1 MCSGNRNG
9 GVILKKFN
17 FLSAIGSVMIIM
29 IASRLLALFSSQ
41 IYMSVFGTDNI
52 YINIYSYAIN
62 IPNIIFT
69 SIGTALST
77 VVIPI
82 YVGHKAVGENEKA
95 KKFADNIISVSLVL
109 TCILVILGICI
120 SPFLVKFTG
129 FGKETETRIY
139 ATKALMIVMPVMFFY
154 ALNYIFQ
161 GMLQSDG
168 CYKLP
173 AFVSVPSSL
182 VVILYVLYLSD
193 RFGVTG
199 LLYASVAGLSLQA
212 LILIPPLY
220 KNGYRYRVRL
230 KLTDPDIVNA
240 AKMAVPVLIGVGAYQ
255 LNMLFNSTM
264 IARYDKSMVTI
275 LTFVQNITIQM
286 VLAFVYSITA
296 VAYPRLSESYAK
308 GDTASYKESLGT
320 ILKNVSVILIPITF
334 GYISVREP
342 LLNLLVAW
350 GKVSLDAV
358 KKAEIF
364 LSFYAVGILGI
375 GLKEILDRALYSIK
389 NTSISALN
397 GFLIMFV
404 NIILSLVLM
413 PYIGAYGIPLAYSLA
428 SLAGVSNLL
437 FQLKRKIGSYGVGL
451 LKQII
456 KSLFISILMWLLV
469 FFILKGLNLIF
480 TGDSFIIRI
489 IKLGTPAFIGAVFYL
504 ILAYILKISLIRD
517 FADKILKRNKKED
530 A

>member
-1 MCSGNRNG
+1 M
-9 GVILKKFN
+9 V
-17 FLSAIGSVMIIM
+17 IM

-41 IYMSVFGTDNI
+41 VYMSVFGTDSV

-82 YVGHKAVGENEKA
+82 YVGHKAVGEGEKA
-95 KKFADNIISVSLVL
+95 KKFADNIISVSMVL
-109 TCILVILGICI
+109 TLILVILGMCI
-120 SPFLVKFTG
+120 SPLLVKFTG
-129 FGKETETRIY
+129 FAKESQTRIY
-139 ATKALMIVMPVMFFY
+139 AIKALMIVMPVMFFY

-168 CYKLP
+168 QYRLP
-173 AFVSVPSSL
+173 AFVSVPSSI
-182 VVILYVLYLSD
+182 VVILYVLFLSS

-199 LLYASVAGLSLQA
+199 LLYASLFGLSLQA

-220 KNGYRYRVRL
+220 KNGYRYKIRL
-230 KLTDPDIVNA
+230 KLKDADIINA

-296 VAYPRLSESYAK
+296 VIYPRLSESYAK
-308 GDTASYKESLGT
+308 GDISSYKETLGG
-320 ILKNVSVILIPITF
+320 ILKNVSIMLIPITF

-350 GKVSLDAV
+350 GKVSTQSV

-364 LSFYAVGILGI
+364 LSFYAIGILGI

-389 NTSISALN
+389 NTRISAVN
-397 GFLIMFV
+397 GFVIMFV
-404 NIILSLVLM
+404 NIALSIILMS
-413 PYIGAYGIPLAYSLA
+413 YIGAYGIPLAYSIA
-428 SLAGVSNLL
+428 SLTGVANLL
-437 FQLKRKIGSYGVGL
+437 WQLKRKIGSFANGL
-451 LKQII
+451 LSEIL
-456 KSLFISILMWLLV
+456 KSLLIALVMWLLV
-469 FFILKGLNLIF
+469 FLIQNVLGLYLTGNNLLIRILKLGIPAGL
-480 TGDSFIIRI
+480 
-489 IKLGTPAFIGAVFYL
+489 GAV
-504 ILAYILKISLIRD
+504 IYIVIGYFAKLSFIRD
-517 FADKILKRNKKED
+517 FLDKLLKRKKEEK
-530 A
+530 

>member
-1 MCSGNRNG
+1 M
-9 GVILKKFN
+9 V
-17 FLSAIGSVMIIM
+17 IM

-41 IYMSVFGTDNI
+41 VYMSVFGTDSV

-82 YVGHKAVGENEKA
+82 YVGHKAVGEGEKA
-95 KKFADNIISVSLVL
+95 KKFADNIISVSMVL
-109 TCILVILGICI
+109 TLILVILGMCI
-120 SPFLVKFTG
+120 SPLLVKFTG
-129 FGKETETRIY
+129 FAKESQTRIY
-139 ATKALMIVMPVMFFY
+139 AIKALMIVMPVMFFY

-168 CYKLP
+168 QYRLP
-173 AFVSVPSSL
+173 AFVSVPSSI
-182 VVILYVLYLSD
+182 VVILYVLFLSS

-199 LLYASVAGLSLQA
+199 LLYASLFGLSLQA

-220 KNGYRYRVRL
+220 KNGYRYKIRL
-230 KLTDPDIVNA
+230 KLKDADIINA

-296 VAYPRLSESYAK
+296 VIYPRLSESYAK
-308 GDTASYKESLGT
+308 GDISSYKETLGG
-320 ILKNVSVILIPITF
+320 ILKNVSIMLIPITF

-350 GKVSLDAV
+350 GKVSTQSV

-364 LSFYAVGILGI
+364 LSFYAIGILGI

-389 NTSISALN
+389 NTRISAVN
-397 GFLIMFV
+397 GFVIMFV
-404 NIILSLVLM
+404 NIALSIILMS
-413 PYIGAYGIPLAYSLA
+413 YIGAYGIPLAYSIA
-428 SLAGVSNLL
+428 SLTGVANLL
-437 FQLKRKIGSYGVGL
+437 WQLKRKIGSFANGL
-451 LKQII
+451 LSEIL
-456 KSLFISILMWLLV
+456 KSLLIAMVMWLMVFLIQNVLGLYLV
-469 FFILKGLNLIF
+469 GNNLLIRILKLGIPAGL
-480 TGDSFIIRI
+480 
-489 IKLGTPAFIGAVFYL
+489 GAV
-504 ILAYILKISLIRD
+504 IYIVIGYFAKLSFIRD
-517 FADKILKRNKKED
+517 FLDKLLKRKKEEK
-530 A
+530 

>member
-1 MCSGNRNG
+1 M
-9 GVILKKFN
+9 V
-17 FLSAIGSVMIIM
+17 IM

-41 IYMSVFGTDNI
+41 VYMSVFGTDSV

-82 YVGHKAVGENEKA
+82 YVGHKAVGEGEKA
-95 KKFADNIISVSLVL
+95 KKFADNIISVSMVL
-109 TCILVILGICI
+109 TLILVILGMCI
-120 SPFLVKFTG
+120 SPLLVKFTG
-129 FGKETETRIY
+129 FAKESQTRIY
-139 ATKALMIVMPVMFFY
+139 AIKALMIVMPVMFFY

-161 GMLQSDG
+161 GMLQSEG
-168 CYKLP
+168 QYRLP
-173 AFVSVPSSL
+173 AFVSVPSSI
-182 VVILYVLYLSD
+182 VVILYVLFLSS

-199 LLYASVAGLSLQA
+199 LLYASLFGLSLQA

-220 KNGYRYRVRL
+220 KNGYRYKIRL
-230 KLTDPDIVNA
+230 KLKDADIINA

-296 VAYPRLSESYAK
+296 VIYPRLSESYAK
-308 GDTASYKESLGT
+308 GDISSYKETLGG
-320 ILKNVSVILIPITF
+320 ILKNVSVMLIPITF

-350 GKVSLDAV
+350 GKVSTQSV

-364 LSFYAVGILGI
+364 LSFYAIGILGI

-389 NTSISALN
+389 NTRISAVN
-397 GFLIMFV
+397 GFVIMFV
-404 NIILSLVLM
+404 NIALSIILMS
-413 PYIGAYGIPLAYSLA
+413 YIGAYGIPLAYSIA
-428 SLAGVSNLL
+428 SLTGVINLL
-437 FQLKRKIGSYGVGL
+437 WQLKRKIGSFANGL
-451 LKQII
+451 LSEIL
-456 KSLFISILMWLLV
+456 KSLLIAMVMWLMVFLIQNVLGLYLV
-469 FFILKGLNLIF
+469 GNNLLIRILKLGIPAGL
-480 TGDSFIIRI
+480 
-489 IKLGTPAFIGAVFYL
+489 GAV
-504 ILAYILKISLIRD
+504 IYIVIGYFVKLSFIRD
-517 FADKILKRNKKED
+517 FLDKLLKRKKEEK
-530 A
+530 

>member
-9 GVILKKFN
+9 GVILKKTNIF
-17 FLSAIGSVMIIM
+17 SAIGSVMVIM

-41 IYMSVFGTDNI
+41 IYMSVFGTDSV

-82 YVGHKAVGENEKA
+82 YVGHKAVGEGEKA
-95 KKFADNIISVSLVL
+95 KKFADNIISVSMVL
-109 TCILVILGICI
+109 TLILVILGMSI
-120 SPFLVKFTG
+120 SPVLVKFTG
-129 FGKETETRIY
+129 FGKEAETKIY
-139 ATKALMIVMPVMFFY
+139 AIKALMIVMPVMFFY

-161 GMLQSDG
+161 GMLQSEG
-168 CYKLP
+168 QYRLP
-173 AFVSVPSSL
+173 AFVSVPSSI
-182 VVILYVLYLSD
+182 VVILYVLFLSS

-199 LLYASVAGLSLQA
+199 LLYASLLGLSLQA

-220 KNGYRYRVRL
+220 KNGYRYKIRL
-230 KLTDPDIVNA
+230 KLKDPDIINA

-296 VAYPRLSESYAK
+296 VIYPNLSKSYAK
-308 GDTASYKESLGT
+308 GDINSYKETLGG
-320 ILKNVSVILIPITF
+320 ILKNVSVMLIPITF
-334 GYISVREP
+334 GYISVRES

-350 GKVSLDAV
+350 GKVSPESV

-364 LSFYAVGILGI
+364 LSFYAIGILGI

-389 NTSISALN
+389 NTRISAIN
-397 GFLIMFV
+397 GFVIMFV
-404 NIILSLVLM
+404 NIALSILFM
-413 PYIGAYGIPLAYSLA
+413 FYIGAYGIPLAYSIA
-428 SLAGVSNLL
+428 SLAGVANLL
-437 FQLKRKIGSYGVGL
+437 WQLKRKIGSFAKGL
-451 LKQII
+451 LSEIL
-456 KSLFISILMWLLV
+456 KSLLIALVMWLMV
-469 FFILKGLNLIF
+469 FLIQNVLNLYLNGNNIFIRILKLGIPAGFGAVIYVVLGYFVNL
-480 TGDSFIIRI
+480 SFI
-489 IKLGTPAFIGAVFYL
+489 
-504 ILAYILKISLIRD
+504 RD
-517 FADKILKRNKKED
+517 LADKLLKRKKEEK
-530 A
+530 

>member
-1 MCSGNRNG
+1 M
-9 GVILKKFN
+9 V
-17 FLSAIGSVMIIM
+17 IM

-41 IYMSVFGTDNI
+41 VYMSVFGTDSV

-82 YVGHKAVGENEKA
+82 YVGHKAVGEGEKA
-95 KKFADNIISVSLVL
+95 KKFADNIISVSMVL
-109 TCILVILGICI
+109 TLILVILGMCI
-120 SPFLVKFTG
+120 SPLLVKFTG
-129 FGKETETRIY
+129 FAKESQTRIY
-139 ATKALMIVMPVMFFY
+139 AIKALMIVMPVMFFY

-168 CYKLP
+168 QYRLP
-173 AFVSVPSSL
+173 AFVSVPSSI
-182 VVILYVLYLSD
+182 VVILYVLFLSS

-199 LLYASVAGLSLQA
+199 LLYASLFGLSLQA

-220 KNGYRYRVRL
+220 KNGYRYKIRL
-230 KLTDPDIVNA
+230 KLKDADIINA

-296 VAYPRLSESYAK
+296 VIYPRLSESYAK
-308 GDTASYKESLGT
+308 GDISSYKETLGG
-320 ILKNVSVILIPITF
+320 ILKNVSIMLIPITF

-350 GKVSLDAV
+350 GKVSTQSV

-364 LSFYAVGILGI
+364 LSFYAIGILGI

-389 NTSISALN
+389 NTRISAVN
-397 GFLIMFV
+397 GFVIMFV
-404 NIILSLVLM
+404 NIALSIILMS
-413 PYIGAYGIPLAYSLA
+413 YIGAYGIPLAYSIA
-428 SLAGVSNLL
+428 SLTGVINLL
-437 FQLKRKIGSYGVGL
+437 WQLKRKIGSFANGL
-451 LKQII
+451 LSEIL
-456 KSLFISILMWLLV
+456 KSLLIAMVMWLMVFLIQNVLGLYLV
-469 FFILKGLNLIF
+469 GNNLLIRILKLGIPAGL
-480 TGDSFIIRI
+480 
-489 IKLGTPAFIGAVFYL
+489 GAV
-504 ILAYILKISLIRD
+504 IYIVIGYFVKLSFIRD
-517 FADKILKRNKKED
+517 FLDKLLKRKKEEK
-530 A
+530 

>member
-1 MCSGNRNG
+1 M
-9 GVILKKFN
+9 KKSNIF
-17 FLSAIGSVMIIM
+17 SAIGSVMVIM

-41 IYMSVFGTDNI
+41 VYMSVFGTDSV

-82 YVGHKAVGENEKA
+82 YVGHKAVGEGEKA
-95 KKFADNIISVSLVL
+95 KKFADNIISVSMVL
-109 TCILVILGICI
+109 TLILVILGMCI
-120 SPFLVKFTG
+120 SPLLVKFTG
-129 FGKETETRIY
+129 FAKESQTRIY
-139 ATKALMIVMPVMFFY
+139 AIKALMIVMPVMFFY

-168 CYKLP
+168 QYRLP
-173 AFVSVPSSL
+173 AFVSVPSSI
-182 VVILYVLYLSD
+182 VVILYVLFLSS

-199 LLYASVAGLSLQA
+199 LLYASLFGLSLQA

-220 KNGYRYRVRL
+220 KNGYRYKIRL
-230 KLTDPDIVNA
+230 KLKDADIINA

-296 VAYPRLSESYAK
+296 VIYPRLSESYAK
-308 GDTASYKESLGT
+308 GDISSYKETLGG
-320 ILKNVSVILIPITF
+320 ILKNVSIMLIPITF

-350 GKVSLDAV
+350 GKVSTQSV

-364 LSFYAVGILGI
+364 LSFYAIGILGI

-389 NTSISALN
+389 NTRISAVN
-397 GFLIMFV
+397 GFVIMFV
-404 NIILSLVLM
+404 NIALSIILMS
-413 PYIGAYGIPLAYSLA
+413 YIGAYGIPLAYSIA
-428 SLAGVSNLL
+428 SLTGVANLL
-437 FQLKRKIGSYGVGL
+437 WQLKRKIGSFANGL
-451 LKQII
+451 LSEIL
-456 KSLFISILMWLLV
+456 KSLLIALVMWLLV
-469 FFILKGLNLIF
+469 FLIQNVLGLYLTGNNLLIRILKLGIPAGL
-480 TGDSFIIRI
+480 
-489 IKLGTPAFIGAVFYL
+489 GAV
-504 ILAYILKISLIRD
+504 IYIVIGYFAKLSFIRD
-517 FADKILKRNKKED
+517 FLDKLLKRKKEEK
-530 A
+530 

>member
-1 MCSGNRNG
+1 M
-9 GVILKKFN
+9 KKSNIF
-17 FLSAIGSVMIIM
+17 SAIGSVMVIM

-41 IYMSVFGTDNI
+41 VYMSVFGTDSV

-82 YVGHKAVGENEKA
+82 YVGHKAVGEDEKA
-95 KKFADNIISVSLVL
+95 KKFADNIISVSMVL
-109 TCILVILGICI
+109 TLILVILGMCI
-120 SPFLVKFTG
+120 SPLLVKFTG
-129 FGKETETRIY
+129 FAKESQTRIY
-139 ATKALMIVMPVMFFY
+139 AIKALMIVMPVMFFY

-168 CYKLP
+168 QYRLP
-173 AFVSVPSSL
+173 AFVSVPSSI
-182 VVILYVLYLSD
+182 VVILYVLFLSS

-199 LLYASVAGLSLQA
+199 LLYASLFGLSLQA

-220 KNGYRYRVRL
+220 KNGYRYKIRL
-230 KLTDPDIVNA
+230 KLKDADIINA

-296 VAYPRLSESYAK
+296 VIYPRLSESYAK
-308 GDTASYKESLGT
+308 GDINSYKETLGG
-320 ILKNVSVILIPITF
+320 ILKNVSVMLIPITF

-350 GKVSLDAV
+350 GKVSTQSV

-364 LSFYAVGILGI
+364 LSFYAIGILGI

-389 NTSISALN
+389 NTRISAVN
-397 GFLIMFV
+397 GFVIMFV
-404 NIILSLVLM
+404 NIALSIILMS
-413 PYIGAYGIPLAYSLA
+413 YIGAYGIPLAYSIA
-428 SLAGVSNLL
+428 SLTGVINLL
-437 FQLKRKIGSYGVGL
+437 WQLKRKIGSFANGL
-451 LKQII
+451 LSEIL
-456 KSLFISILMWLLV
+456 KSLLIALVMWLLV
-469 FFILKGLNLIF
+469 FLIQNVLGLYLVGNNLLIRILKLGIPAGL
-480 TGDSFIIRI
+480 
-489 IKLGTPAFIGAVFYL
+489 GAV
-504 ILAYILKISLIRD
+504 IYIVIGYFAKLSFIRD
-517 FADKILKRNKKED
+517 FLDKLLKRKKED
-530 A
+530 K

>member
-1 MCSGNRNG
+1 
-9 GVILKKFN
+9 LKKFN
-17 FLSAIGSVMIIM
+17 FLSAIGSVMVIM

-41 IYMSVFGTDNI
+41 IYMSCFGTDNI

-95 KKFADNIISVSLVL
+95 KKFADNIISISLVL
-109 TCILVILGICI
+109 TFILVIFGMCI
-120 SPFLVKFTG
+120 SPLLVKFTG
-129 FGKETETRIY
+129 FGKEMHTRLY
-139 ATKALMIVMPVMFFY
+139 ATKSLMIVMPVMFFY

-168 CYKLP
+168 HYKLP

-182 VVILYVLYLSD
+182 VVILYVLTLSD

-199 LLYASVAGLSLQA
+199 LLYASVIGLSLQA

-220 KNGYRYRVRL
+220 KNGYRYKLRL
-230 KLTDPDIVNA
+230 KLKDADIVNA

-275 LTFVQNITIQM
+275 LVFVQNITIQM

-296 VAYPRLSESYAK
+296 VVYPKLSESYAK
-308 GDTASYKESLGT
+308 GDILLYKSSLGS
-320 ILKNVSVILIPITF
+320 ILKNVTVFLVPITF
-334 GYISVREP
+334 GFISVREP

-350 GKVSLDAV
+350 GKVSSHSVA
-358 KKAEIF
+358 KAEIF
-364 LSFYAVGILGI
+364 LSLYAVGILGI

-389 NTSISALN
+389 NTRISAIN
-397 GFLIMFV
+397 GFIIMFA
-404 NIILSLVLM
+404 NISLSLIFM
-413 PYIGAYGIPLAYSLA
+413 KMIGAYGIPLAYSLS
-428 SLAGVSNLL
+428 SLLGICNLL
-437 FQLKRKIGSYGVGL
+437 FWLKRKTGSYAKGL
-451 LKQII
+451 FTEFI
-456 KSLFISILMWLLV
+456 KSTLSSLVMWAVVYFLQNT
-469 FFILKGLNLIF
+469 LNQVHLHD
-480 TGDSFIIRI
+480 TFIIRC
-489 IKLGTPAFIGAVFYL
+489 IKLIIPAFTGL
-504 ILAYILKISLIRD
+504 ITYILMASILKISFFTQILH
-517 FADKILKRNKKED
+517 KIFKPNSQEGISQ
-530 A
+530 